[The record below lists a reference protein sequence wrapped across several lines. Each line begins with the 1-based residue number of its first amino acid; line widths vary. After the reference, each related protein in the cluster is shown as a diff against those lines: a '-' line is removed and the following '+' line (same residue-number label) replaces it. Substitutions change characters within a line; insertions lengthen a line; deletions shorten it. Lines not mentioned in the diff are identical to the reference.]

1 MAEIINLREFR
12 KNRARKSKSARAV
25 ENRAR
30 SGRSKAELARDQNA
44 LDRADA
50 EIDGKKIGCGESD
63 RPTDI
68 K

>member
-50 EIDGKKIGCGESD
+50 EIDGKKIGCAESD
-63 RPTDI
+63 CPTDI